1 MALEDLDPENTENPF
16 SNGGV
21 LYCLCRTNG
30 LPSRWI
36 QSPETALKGVPLQ
49 LAAVPVSHP
58 HQVST
63 IKGVNP
69 DDTFSL
75 EGIDDGTF
83 AIASSKK
90 ELKQLKKSDA
100 DVVYYER
107 KGRLYING
115 NGTKKGWGKGD
126 HDGLVAKFKG
136 KPELSADN
144 FDGLTTHESDAITG
158 GEDIKDQI
166 TSLGEELGDEKMS
179 ELYRDTVI
187 NPKKGLKRIVKAG
200 KKKGYSFDKDEL
212 ADALN
217 EMYQAGALTSLELDD
232 AAMTSPLGNA
242 GVIAGGGHQVR
253 AVEAN

>member
-1 MALEDLDPENTENPF
+1 ML
-16 SNGGV
+16 V
-21 LYCLCRTNG
+21 
-30 LPSRWI
+30 
-36 QSPETALKGVPLQ
+36 
-49 LAAVPVSHP
+49 AAPMSHP

-63 IKGVNP
+63 IKGFNP

-100 DVVYYER
+100 DVVYDER
-107 KGRLYING
+107 KGKLYING

-126 HDGLVAKFKG
+126 HDGLIAKFKG

-144 FDGLTTHESDAITG
+144 FDGLTTHESDVITG

-179 ELYRDTVI
+179 ELYSEI
-187 NPKKGLKRIVKAG
+187 LIKPKKGLKSINKAA
-200 KKKGYSFDKDEL
+200 KKEGYVFDKDEL

-217 EMYQAGALTSLELDD
+217 EMDQAGAFVSVEVDD
-232 AAMTSPLGNA
+232 ASLDALLGT
-242 GVIAGGGHQVR
+242 GGADAVGYNHQGR
-253 AVEAN
+253 C